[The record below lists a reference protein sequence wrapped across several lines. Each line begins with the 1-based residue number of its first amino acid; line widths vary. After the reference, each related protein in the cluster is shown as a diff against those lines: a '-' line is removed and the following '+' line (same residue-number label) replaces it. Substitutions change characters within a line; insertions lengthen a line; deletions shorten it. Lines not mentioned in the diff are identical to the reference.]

1 MSNIYSWQR
10 EIWQRLTQNFA
21 LQLRCHALLLKGQQ
35 GIGKFDFAC
44 YLAKSMLCTNPTHE
58 HKACD
63 ACQSCGWFEQDGHPN
78 YYQILPE
85 ALSEMA
91 LDTAENSVAEGKS
104 SNTKS
109 KKKASQQISVDQ
121 IRKLTDF
128 VYMSG
133 HQQGYKIILIYPS
146 EMMNN
151 AAANA
156 LLKKL
161 EEPPAHVLFLL
172 VTHHPQQLLPTI
184 RSRCQQVA
192 MPAPDVDTSIDWLQQ
207 QAVDDPQA
215 CLTAAGLA
223 PLTALQFS
231 ASELFS
237 QHEQF
242 VQQISVPK
250 KLNPIALADA
260 MQQLDLST
268 VVSWLQK
275 WCYDLVSYQTSGR
288 IRYYRYQQVAI
299 QSLAEHMNV
308 QACIA
313 YSRALNTHQ
322 QLSHHPLN
330 ARLFLEEVFV
340 TYVQAMYASKAHQV
354 YF

>member
-10 EIWQRLTQNFA
+10 EIWQRLTQNLL

-35 GIGKFDFAC
+35 GIGKFDFAR
-44 YLAKSMLCTNPTHE
+44 YLAKSMLCANPTHE

-78 YYQILPE
+78 YYQVLPE
-85 ALSEMA
+85 ALSGMVNE
-91 LDTAENSVAEGKS
+91 TAENIGAEDKS
-104 SNTKS
+104 SNVKS

-133 HQQGYKIILIYPS
+133 HQHGYKIILIYPS

-161 EEPPAHVLFLL
+161 EEPPAHVLFIL
-172 VTHHPQQLLPTI
+172 VTHHPQHLLPTI
-184 RSRCQQVA
+184 RSRCQQIT
-192 MPAPDVDTSIDWLQQ
+192 MPAPDIDTSIDWLKQ
-207 QAVDDPQA
+207 QAVNNPQA
-215 CLTAAGLA
+215 CLSAAGLA

-231 ASELFS
+231 ESELFA

-242 VQQISVPK
+242 VQQISVPSQ
-250 KLNPIALADA
+250 LNPIVLADA
-260 MQQLDLST
+260 IQQLDLST
-268 VVSWLQK
+268 VVGWLQK
-275 WCYDLVSYQTSGR
+275 WCYDLVSYQTSGK
-288 IRYYRYQQVAI
+288 IRYYRHQQVAI
-299 QSLAEHMNV
+299 KALAKQIDI
-308 QACIA
+308 QAVIA

-330 ARLFLEEVFV
+330 ARLFLEEIFV
-340 TYVQAMYASKAHQV
+340 SYVQAAYRKEVLSIS
-354 YF
+354 